1 MTSAASGQ
9 KPLALEGI
17 RVLDFTRVIAGPLCT
32 MTLGDLGAEVVKVES
47 PAGGDDTRFY
57 GAAKLGGETA
67 FFMTYNRNK
76 KSLVLDLA
84 SEEGRAIALSL
95 AEKADVL
102 VENFSTGVME
112 RHGLGYDAVKAR
124 NPRIV
129 YCSISA
135 YGRTGPSAARPGY
148 DPVVQAESGF
158 MSITGSPDREPLR
171 TGIPM
176 IDVTTGLAAGQA
188 VLAALY
194 AREETGQGQFVEV
207 PLFDTAVAMTF
218 HFGMAYLVSGENPE
232 RVGNS
237 SPAAQPIGVF
247 HASDGPFQLT
257 IAGERVWKKLVSDVL
272 QRPDL
277 LSHPD
282 FAVNQARVANQTALR
297 EILDDIFAG
306 DTRDSWVARMRAAG
320 VPAGPIRTI
329 AEAVESPEVK
339 ERKLTGDAPHASAGS
354 APYIRNSM
362 RLSGTPIRE
371 AFGAPL
377 LGQHTDEILASW
389 LDLGSDRISALRES
403 GVTAPRGA

>member
-1 MTSAASGQ
+1 MPNGARRQPNSRHKETRRPMTSAASGQ

-84 SEEGRAIALSL
+84 SEEGREIALSL

-112 RHGLGYDAVKAR
+112 RHGLGYDVVKAR

-257 IAGERVWKKLVSDVL
+257 IVGERVWKKLVSDVL

-306 DTRDSWVARMRAAG
+306 DTRDSWVARMRAA
-320 VPAGPIRTI
+320 
-329 AEAVESPEVK
+329 
-339 ERKLTGDAPHASAGS
+339 
-354 APYIRNSM
+354 
-362 RLSGTPIRE
+362 
-371 AFGAPL
+371 
-377 LGQHTDEILASW
+377 
-389 LDLGSDRISALRES
+389 
-403 GVTAPRGA
+403 